1 MRLISGLFGP
11 STISPSDCFNNWAKN
26 ADPNSTLCSSL
37 CLNTMEIKVTKIVSM
52 TSNVEATVNGL
63 SIDANVRVRNNDTI
77 ENVDGGNVKDS
88 TGEQLASFSY
98 YGSNNLNVN
107 YNNIENGNV
116 AAVSTAVNDFIKE
129 LEKNPALV
137 SIANTSEI

>member
-1 MRLISGLFGP
+1 
-11 STISPSDCFNNWAKN
+11 
-26 ADPNSTLCSSL
+26 
-37 CLNTMEIKVTKIVSM
+37 MEIKVTKIVSM

-116 AAVSTAVNDFIKE
+116 AAVSTAINDFIKE
-129 LEKNPALV
+129 LEKNPSLV
-137 SIANTSEI
+137 STANTSEI

>member
-1 MRLISGLFGP
+1 MNL
-11 STISPSDCFNNWAKN
+11 
-26 ADPNSTLCSSL
+26 
-37 CLNTMEIKVTKIVSM
+37 KVTKIVSM

-63 SIDANVRVRNNDTI
+63 SINANVRVHNNDTI
-77 ENVDGGNVKDS
+77 EGVDSGSVNDS
-88 TGEQLASFSY
+88 TGNQLATFSY

-107 YNNIENGNV
+107 YNNIDNGNV
-116 AAVSTAVNDFIKE
+116 ATVSTTINDFIKE

>member
-1 MRLISGLFGP
+1 
-11 STISPSDCFNNWAKN
+11 
-26 ADPNSTLCSSL
+26 
-37 CLNTMEIKVTKIVSM
+37 MEIKVTKIVSM
-52 TSNVEATVNGL
+52 TSNVEATVNEL
-63 SIDANVRVRNNDTI
+63 SINANVRVRNNDTI
-77 ENVDGGNVKDS
+77 EGVDSGNVIDS
-88 TGEQLASFSY
+88 TGDQLATFSY

-129 LEKNPALV
+129 LEKNHALV